1 MTMMARHGHGHGIK
15 LIYNCIHFLFIYN
28 ISTINYMIIF
38 MYTKCSNSHT
48 IIMTYG
54 YGYAIEYNGHTLERA
69 FAFAFDLLHSLA
81 WARAWACQPA
91 MTIYWFDLP
100 YYNICILHYLAISD
114 VNNIHCTKHNIIYIP
129 VDNRRLDVQWN
140 I

>member
-1 MTMMARHGHGHGIK
+1 MT
-15 LIYNCIHFLFIYN
+15 
-28 ISTINYMIIF
+28 
-38 MYTKCSNSHT
+38 
-48 IIMTYG
+48 
-54 YGYAIEYNGHTLERA
+54 YAIEYNGHTLERA

-81 WARAWACQPA
+81 WDSSLGPGPSRAWACQPA

-100 YYNICILHYLAISD
+100 YYNIYILHYLAISD
-114 VNNIHCTKHNIIYIP
+114 VNSIHCTKHNISYIP